1 LQRFLTQPFAV
12 TEAFTGAPGRS
23 VAVGDTIAGCKAIL
37 AGECDTWQE
46 SSLYMV
52 GTLEEARAKENAG
65 NAGKTKPQPAKE
77 TKANG
82 SSEAKGAAGK
92 QVGASR

>member
-1 LQRFLTQPFAV
+1 
-12 TEAFTGAPGRS
+12 
-23 VAVGDTIAGCKAIL
+23 
-37 AGECDTWQE
+37 
-46 SSLYMV
+46 MV